1 MSKSHTC
8 TFHIT
13 IICAL
18 LNSVKV
24 RYVLFN
30 KRGTK
35 LHSCVKCHWFMC
47 LGLGVLGFGEHFLYW
62 SFQQWHF
69 VIGVL
74 PLDPVKLTSPKIQN
88 TIR

>member
-8 TFHIT
+8 TFLLT

-30 KRGTK
+30 KRGTE
-35 LHSCVKCHWFMC
+35 LHSSVKCHWFMC
-47 LGLGVLGFGEHFLYW
+47 LGLGVLGLGEHF
-62 SFQQWHF
+62 F
-69 VIGVL
+69 VLEFSTMAFCHWRFV
-74 PLDPVKLTSPKIQN
+74 PRSRATHLT
-88 TIR
+88 